1 MTAQQERLYKNL
13 AIYAGIYLLLV
24 RPILTKVGIV
34 KSKEDRLIDEQT
46 SLPNNINPFSP
57 AFYRTGG
64 PGTKILT
71 SNAANRYAAD
81 IYDAMGYL
89 TDDEAK
95 IYGVFRQLKYQS
107 QISFLAE
114 KFANKYSI
122 DLLEYLK
129 RGKNQFNPGSG
140 LNSEELTVIFN
151 IVNRLPKYK

>member
-1 MTAQQERLYKNL
+1 MTDKQERLYKNL
-13 AIYAGIYLLLV
+13 ALYAGIYLLVV

-34 KSKEDRLIDEQT
+34 KSAEDRLLDQQT

-64 PGTKILT
+64 AGTKILT
-71 SNAANRYAAD
+71 SSAADRFAAD
-81 IYDAMGYL
+81 IYDAMGYF

-95 IYGVFRQLKYQS
+95 IYSVFRQLRYQS
-107 QISFLAE
+107 QVSFLAE

-122 DLLEYLK
+122 DMLEFMK

>member
-1 MTAQQERLYKNL
+1 
-13 AIYAGIYLLLV
+13 
-24 RPILTKVGIV
+24 
-34 KSKEDRLIDEQT
+34 
-46 SLPNNINPFSP
+46 
-57 AFYRTGG
+57 
-64 PGTKILT
+64 
-71 SNAANRYAAD
+71 
-81 IYDAMGYL
+81 MGYL